1 MSHLMDK
8 NRGEVIIIF
17 TESWRYLVIGSLLAL
32 IGQFSLFFGFNAQR
46 WSLFIGTGLF
56 TISQYYIYRLWL
68 DNHFF
73 KLIYRQGNTDAF
85 DDASKVL
92 FPKKST
98 HKSMDERWIG
108 TRNLFNR
115 ACYLVLTLWIWLLL
129 SIVFS

>member
-1 MSHLMDK
+1 MDK

-92 FPKKST
+92 
-98 HKSMDERWIG
+98 
-108 TRNLFNR
+108 
-115 ACYLVLTLWIWLLL
+115 
-129 SIVFS
+129 